1 MSPARKAL
9 ANTGGVKLRGPKFQ
23 QTFSNMGPHVGPTI
37 WQLSIWLVFNCPDS
51 AAGHV
56 PISRMLFV
64 STRHQPLSANA
75 YISGTSRTTGTS
87 VLSPFVCVRVAGK
100 I

>member
-1 MSPARKAL
+1 MNPARKAL

-37 WQLSIWLVFNCPDS
+37 WQLSIWLGFNCPDS

-64 STRHQPLSANA
+64 STRHQPLSAKAKYPVHPGLQVLLYSNRLCA
-75 YISGTSRTTGTS
+75 Y
-87 VLSPFVCVRVAGK
+87 A
-100 I
+100 

>member
-64 STRHQPLSANA
+64 STRHQPLSAKAKYLVHPALQVLLYSNRLCA
-75 YISGTSRTTGTS
+75 Y
-87 VLSPFVCVRVAGK
+87 A
-100 I
+100 

>member
-1 MSPARKAL
+1 MNPARKAL

-23 QTFSNMGPHVGPTI
+23 QTFSNRGPHVGPTI

-64 STRHQPLSANA
+64 STRHQPLSATEKYPVHPGLQVLLYSNHLCA
-75 YISGTSRTTGTS
+75 Y
-87 VLSPFVCVRVAGK
+87 A
-100 I
+100 